1 MNDTS
6 NTDAGASIFSGAAGS
21 DDSNKPDELTLLKQ
35 RAAQLGVEFS
45 NNIGLNTLRERIN
58 ARLGEIGTSD
68 GDVQGDE
75 GEGED
80 EAVNGGESQD
90 AEDRPVPEPAP
101 VAAPVA
107 AESQPQRN
115 PLAETSPVAESKPA
129 KKKTLRQQIQAEQLR
144 LVRIR
149 ITNMD
154 PKKGDLPGEVIT
166 VANEFLGTIR
176 KFVPFGEATD
186 GGYHVPYCIYNVL
199 KKRQFLHIR
208 TRKGPNN
215 TPIVEQNMV
224 REFAIEVLPDLTPAE
239 LAKLAA
245 TQAASGS
252 LNGA

>member
-6 NTDAGASIFSGAAGS
+6 NADAGASIFSGAAGS

-35 RAAQLGVEFS
+35 RATQLGVEFS
-45 NNIGLNTLRERIN
+45 NNIGLNTLREGIN
-58 ARLGEIGTSD
+58 AKLGEADASD
-68 GDVQGDE
+68 GDDQGDE
-75 GEGED
+75 DEGED
-80 EAVNGGESQD
+80 EAVNGSESQG
-90 AEDRPVPEPAP
+90 AEDQPVVQE
-101 VAAPVA
+101 AAPVVV
-107 AESQPQRN
+107 ESQFQRN
-115 PLAETSPVAESKPA
+115 PLAETAPVAESKPA